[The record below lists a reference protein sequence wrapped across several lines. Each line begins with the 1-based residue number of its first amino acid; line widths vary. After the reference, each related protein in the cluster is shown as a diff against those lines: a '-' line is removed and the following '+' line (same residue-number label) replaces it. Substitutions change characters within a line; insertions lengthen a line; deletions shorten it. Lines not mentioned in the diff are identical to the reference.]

1 MARAE
6 RFPLHQS
13 TAYMNP
19 RARSFYVI
27 ALGTGGVVTQ
37 FYLAPS
43 NMRAN

>member
-1 MARAE
+1 MAQGE

-19 RARSFYVI
+19 RARSFYAI
-27 ALGTGGVVTQ
+27 ALGRDAVVTQ

-43 NMRAN
+43 NMRVS